1 MAVSSGMDSHELSD
15 LVRNM
20 YRTAEQHYPDRAKD
34 FLKDQANAGR
44 RKLRAKTKAVTKK
57 KSGNLL
63 KGIRRTGVQKYG
75 DDLQIRVYNKAPH
88 AHLIEHGHVIWV
100 PTRTPSGDIG
110 AKKTN
115 NKVAGRHP
123 GADTTKELK
132 ENFSTGVEKFVDK
145 LLKEGLEL

>member
-57 KSGNLL
+57 RA
-63 KGIRRTGVQKYG
+63 GICS
-75 DDLQIRVYNKAPH
+75 KAS
-88 AHLIEHGHVIWV
+88 A
-100 PTRTPSGDIG
+100 
-110 AKKTN
+110 
-115 NKVAGRHP
+115 
-123 GADTTKELK
+123 
-132 ENFSTGVEKFVDK
+132 
-145 LLKEGLEL
+145 GLESRSTAMTCRSVSITRLHMPT